1 MRLITQKFKNQ
12 HSTNRYGGAIAV
24 FKWAGNKF
32 FKIAALPQ
40 RHAAAYE
47 LLGLRRCG

>member
-1 MRLITQKFKNQ
+1 LETDM
-12 HSTNRYGGAIAV
+12 GGDRSFQV
-24 FKWAGNKF
+24 AGNKF